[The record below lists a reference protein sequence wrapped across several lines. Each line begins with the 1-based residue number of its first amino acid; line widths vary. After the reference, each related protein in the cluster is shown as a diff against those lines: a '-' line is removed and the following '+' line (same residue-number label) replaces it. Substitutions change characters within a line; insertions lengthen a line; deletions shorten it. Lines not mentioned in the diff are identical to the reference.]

1 MSRTPAEV
9 LSEISELV
17 RTGVKEVVLVS
28 ENSTSYG
35 KDLGD
40 LRMLES
46 VLPKLAEQSGITRL
60 RVAYLQPAEIRPGLI
75 EVMAETDQV
84 APYFDLSFQ
93 HASASVLRRMR
104 RFGGTEAFLGLI
116 ERIRDLEPEAGIRS
130 NVIVGFPGETED
142 DVEEL
147 AQFLQKARL
156 DAIGVFGYSDEDGT
170 EALTM
175 TDKVDGDVIRAR
187 VERITAMAD
196 EVMAQRAE
204 DRIESTVE
212 VIIERFDEDENGGL
226 VAVGHAG
233 HQGPDDAETF
243 IPVEEGEVSVG
254 DVVTAVV
261 VDVDGV
267 DLIAELA

>member
-1 MSRTPAEV
+1 
-9 LSEISELV
+9 
-17 RTGVKEVVLVS
+17 
-28 ENSTSYG
+28 
-35 KDLGD
+35 
-40 LRMLES
+40 
-46 VLPKLAEQSGITRL
+46 
-60 RVAYLQPAEIRPGLI
+60 
-75 EVMAETDQV
+75 
-84 APYFDLSFQ
+84 
-93 HASASVLRRMR
+93 MR

-267 DLIAELA
+267 DLFTL